1 MSRGLKE
8 QKQASRMHILLIEDD
23 PLDAELI
30 CERLREE
37 WSDCRITQI
46 QTRDE
51 LAEALA
57 GNEAFQAILADYSL
71 PQFDGLE
78 ALQSVRRVNQDV
90 PFIFVSGAI
99 GEDRAIESQKLG
111 ATDYVLK
118 NRLERLG
125 VAVRRA
131 MVEVQER
138 SERQW
143 AQSSLRQAEERFRLV
158 VENVQDHAIVQLDDA
173 GNVTGWNRG
182 AERILGYSEQEI
194 LGKHFACFFTAADRR
209 RGLPNQQL
217 QLARDMGHSEND
229 NWLVRKDG
237 ARFWASGV
245 TTALRDDS
253 QRLRGYAKILR
264 DLTERKQLTEA
275 LRARAEELSETDR
288 RKDEFLAMLAHELR
302 NPLAPILSSLE
313 LLVRHGL
320 DDPKL
325 QGAVRT
331 AVRQVRH
338 MARLLDDL
346 LDVSRITRGIITLQ
360 KKRVDLR
367 TIINQAIETSR
378 PRLEARKHRLTVSL
392 TPESLPIEADVDRL
406 EQVLVNLF
414 NNAAKYTPTG
424 GEVWVTADRAE
435 DLPGLAPA
443 ESNSSLRKCAVVRVR
458 DNGIGI
464 APEML
469 PKIWDVFTQ
478 SERGLD
484 RSEGGLGV
492 GLTLVKRLVEM
503 HDGAVDVHSEGRNK
517 GVEFTLRFPL
527 VETGCD
533 DDLSDLFVSFDGAF
547 RADRLREP
555 SDVPVSS
562 IASLGKS
569 ILLVDD
575 NVDAARMLAS
585 LLELDGHRLHLI
597 HHGDEALPAAREV
610 RPDVVLLDIGLPGLN
625 GYEVARRLR
634 KESWST
640 NLQIIAITGYA
651 MKDDIHK
658 ARQAG
663 FDHHLTKPV
672 NVDALQGILMGERE
686 GAVR

>member
-1 MSRGLKE
+1 
-8 QKQASRMHILLIEDD
+8 MHILLIEDD

-37 WSDCRITQI
+37 WPDCRTTQV
-46 QTRDE
+46 QTREE

-57 GNEAFQAILADYSL
+57 GGESFHAILADYSL

-78 ALQSVRRVNQDV
+78 ALEMVRGANHEA

-118 NRLERLG
+118 NRLDRLG
-125 VAVRRA
+125 VALRRA

-138 SERQW
+138 LERQR
-143 AQSSLRQAEERFRLV
+143 AQSSLRQAEERFRLL
-158 VENVQDHAIVQLDDA
+158 VENVQDHAIVQLDA
-173 GNVTGWNRG
+173 RGHVAGWNRG
-182 AERILGYSEQEI
+182 AERILGYAEQEI
-194 LGKHFACFFTAADRR
+194 LGKHFSCFFTPEDRE
-209 RGLPNQQL
+209 RGLPHEQL
-217 QLARDMGHSEND
+217 KLARDMGHVEND
-229 NWLVRKDG
+229 NWLMRKDG
-237 ARFWASGV
+237 GCFWASGV
-245 TTALRDDS
+245 TTALRDES
-253 QRLRGYAKILR
+253 HRLRGYAKILR

-313 LLVRHGL
+313 LLARHGL

-325 QGAVRT
+325 HGAVRT

-367 TIINQAIETSR
+367 TIIQQAIETSR

-392 TPESLPIEADVDRL
+392 TPDSLPIEADVDRL
-406 EQVLVNLF
+406 EQVLVNLL
-414 NNAAKYTPTG
+414 NNAAKYTPSG
-424 GEVWVTADRAE
+424 GQVWVTADRAE
-435 DLPGLAPA
+435 EISTDGSP
-443 ESNSSLRKCAVVRVR
+443 RMCAAVRVR

-464 APEML
+464 PPEML

-503 HDGAVDVHSEGRNK
+503 HAGTVEAHSEGRSQ
-517 GVEFTLRFPL
+517 GVEFTLKFPL
-527 VETGCD
+527 LDAGCD
-533 DDLSDLFVSFDGAF
+533 DDLSDLFGSLDGAF

-555 SDVPVSS
+555 VDVP
-562 IASLGKS
+562 ALPQGKN

-585 LLELDGHRLHLI
+585 LLELDGHRLHLV
-597 HHGDEALPAAREV
+597 HHGDEALPAAREF

-634 KESWST
+634 KESWSET
-640 NLQIIAITGYA
+640 LQIIAITGYA
-651 MKDDIHK
+651 MKDDISK

-663 FDHHLTKPV
+663 FDHHMTKPV
-672 NVDALQGILMGERE
+672 NVDALQEILFGEHTVAAKSSADR
-686 GAVR
+686 

>member
-1 MSRGLKE
+1 MPPAVTE
-8 QKQASRMHILLIEDD
+8 QKQKSRMHILLIEDD

-37 WSDCRITQI
+37 WPDCRMTQV
-46 QTRDE
+46 QSREE
-51 LAEALA
+51 LAAALGA
-57 GNEAFQAILADYSL
+57 GEPFQAILADYSL

-78 ALQSVRRVNQDV
+78 ALQMVRGVNQEA

-99 GEDRAIESQKLG
+99 GEERAIESQKLG

-118 NRLERLG
+118 NRLDRLG
-125 VAVRRA
+125 VALRRA
-131 MVEVQER
+131 LVEVQER
-138 SERQW
+138 VERQR
-143 AQSSLRQAEERFRLV
+143 AQSSLRQAEERFRLL
-158 VENVQDHAIVQLDDA
+158 VENVQDHAIVQLDA
-173 GNVTGWNRG
+173 RGNVAGWNRG
-182 AERILGYSEQEI
+182 AERILGYSEREI
-194 LGKHFACFFTAADRR
+194 LGKHFSCFFTPEDRES
-209 RGLPNQQL
+209 GLPHAQL
-217 QLARDMGHSEND
+217 KLARDMGNAEND

-245 TTALRDDS
+245 TSALRDES
-253 QRLRGYAKILR
+253 HRLRGYAKILR

-313 LLVRHGL
+313 LLSRHGV

-325 QGAVRT
+325 HGAVKT

-367 TIINQAIETSR
+367 TVINQAIETSR
-378 PRLEARKHRLTVSL
+378 PRLEVRKHRLTVSL

-406 EQVLVNLF
+406 EQVLVNLL

-424 GEVWVTADRAE
+424 GEVWVTADRLE
-435 DLPGLAPA
+435 EPSGGSPGQPPR
-443 ESNSSLRKCAVVRVR
+443 ECAVVRVR

-464 APEML
+464 SPAML
-469 PKIWDVFTQ
+469 PRIWDVFTQ

-492 GLTLVKRLVEM
+492 GLTLVRRLVEM
-503 HDGAVDVHSEGRNK
+503 HNGRVEAHSEGRNQ

-527 VETGCD
+527 LEVGCD
-533 DDLSDLFVSFDGAF
+533 DDLSGLFGSLDGAF
-547 RADRLREP
+547 RVDRLRELP
-555 SDVPVSS
+555 DSPVTP
-562 IASLGKS
+562 GKN

-585 LLELDGHRLHLI
+585 LLELDGHRLHLV
-597 HHGDEALPAAREV
+597 HHGDEAIPAARELH
-610 RPDVVLLDIGLPGLN
+610 PDVVLLDIGLPGLN

-634 KESWST
+634 KEPWSAT
-640 NLQIIAITGYA
+640 LQIIAITGYA
-651 MKDDIHK
+651 MKDDLNK

-672 NVDALQGILMGERE
+672 NVDTLQGILVGERAA
-686 GAVR
+686 AVMNEVK

>member
-1 MSRGLKE
+1 
-8 QKQASRMHILLIEDD
+8 MHILLIEDD

-30 CERLREE
+30 QERLREE
-37 WSDCRITQI
+37 WPNCRVLQI
-46 QTRDE
+46 QSRQE
-51 LAEALA
+51 LLDALDSTTH
-57 GNEAFQAILADYSL
+57 FDAILADYSL

-78 ALQSVRRVNQDV
+78 ALRTARRLRPDV

-118 NRLERLG
+118 HRLDRLG

-131 MVEVQER
+131 VGEAQER
-138 SERQW
+138 LARQR
-143 AQSSLRQAEERFRLV
+143 AQFSLQQSEERFRLLV
-158 VENVQDHAIVQLDDA
+158 DNVQDHAIVQLDEQGRVA
-173 GNVTGWNRG
+173 GWNKG
-182 AERILGYSEQEI
+182 AERILGYTEQEI
-194 LGKHFACFFTAADRR
+194 LGKHVSCFFTPEDRR
-209 RGLPNQQL
+209 RNLAEEQL
-217 QLARDMGHSEND
+217 QLARDMGHAEND

-237 ARFWASGV
+237 GRFWASGV
-245 TTALRDDS
+245 TTALRDEHQS
-253 QRLRGYAKILR
+253 LHGYAKILR

-275 LRARAEELSETDR
+275 LRQRAEELSETDR

-313 LLVRHGL
+313 FLVRHGMEN
-320 DDPKL
+320 PKVD
-325 QGAVRT
+325 GAVKT

-360 KKRVDLR
+360 REPADLK
-367 TIINQAIETSR
+367 TIIQQALETSR
-378 PRLEARKHRLTVSL
+378 PRLDARKHRLTVSL
-392 TPESLPIEADVDRL
+392 TPEALPVEADVDRL
-406 EQVLVNLF
+406 EQVLVNLL
-414 NNAAKYTPTG
+414 NNAAKYTPSG
-424 GEVWVTADRAE
+424 GEVWVVADRE
-435 DLPGLAPA
+435 DEPGDESLAGGAAPRA
-443 ESNSSLRKCAVVRVR
+443 WAVMRVR

-503 HDGAVDVHSEGRNK
+503 HEGSVEAYSEGRNR
-517 GVEFTLRFPL
+517 GVEFVLRFPL
-527 VETGCD
+527 LASAID
-533 DDLSDLFVSFDGAF
+533 SDQSSLLVDADG
-547 RADRLREP
+547 RRLDQLARTLEP
-555 SDVPVSS
+555 PPPPPQ
-562 IASLGKS
+562 GKL

-585 LLELDGHRLHLI
+585 LLELDGHTLHMV
-597 HHGDEALPAAREV
+597 HHGDEAVPAARRIQPE
-610 RPDVVLLDIGLPGLN
+610 VVLLDIGLPGLN
-625 GYEVARRLR
+625 GYEIARRLR
-634 KESWST
+634 NESWSE
-640 NLQIIAITGYA
+640 NLVIIAITGYA

-658 ARQAG
+658 AQNAG

-672 NVDALQGILMGERE
+672 NVDALESLLASDEQPV
-686 GAVR
+686 AS

>member
-1 MSRGLKE
+1 
-8 QKQASRMHILLIEDD
+8 MHILLIEDD

-30 CERLREE
+30 YERLRED
-37 WSDCRITQI
+37 WPDCELEQI
-46 QTRDE
+46 QTRAE

-57 GNEAFQAILADYSL
+57 GADNFDAILADYSL

-78 ALQSVRRVNQDV
+78 ALRAARETRPDI

-118 NRLERLG
+118 NRLDRLG
-125 VAVRRA
+125 VALRRA
-131 MVEVQER
+131 LGEAAERVER
-138 SERQW
+138 RR
-143 AQSSLRQAEERFRLV
+143 AQLSLWQSEERFRLL
-158 VENVQDHAIVQLDDA
+158 VENVRDHAIVQLDDGGHVA
-173 GNVTGWNRG
+173 GWNKG
-182 AERILGYSEQEI
+182 AERILGYREAEI
-194 LGKHFACFFTAADRR
+194 LGKHVSCFYASEDREHL
-209 RGLPNQQL
+209 LPDEQL
-217 QLARDMGHSEND
+217 ELARDMGHAEND

-237 ARFWASGV
+237 VKFWASGV
-245 TTALRDDS
+245 TTALRDE
-253 QRLRGYAKILR
+253 QNQLRGYAKILR

-275 LRARAEELSETDR
+275 LRQRAEELSETDR

-325 QGAVRT
+325 QGAVKT

-367 TIINQAIETSR
+367 SVIQQALETSR
-378 PRLEARKHRLTVSL
+378 PRLEARKHRMTVSL
-392 TPESLPIEADVDRL
+392 TPEPLPVEADVDRM
-406 EQVLVNLF
+406 EQVLVNLL
-414 NNAAKYTPTG
+414 NNAAKFTPTG
-424 GEVWVTADRAE
+424 GQIWVAADCTPAE
-435 DLPGLAPA
+435 DGEADNGRAPLGWA
-443 ESNSSLRKCAVVRVR
+443 TVTVR

-464 APEML
+464 DPAML

-492 GLTLVKRLVEM
+492 GLTLVQRLVEM
-503 HDGAVDVHSEGRNK
+503 HFGVVEARSDGRNQ
-517 GVEFTLRFPL
+517 GVEFVLKFPL
-527 VETGCD
+527 VAAACD
-533 DDLSDLFVSFDGAF
+533 EDLGEFFGDLDNPAL
-547 RADRLREP
+547 ADRYKVEGRLHAPPAGRN
-555 SDVPVSS
+555 
-562 IASLGKS
+562 

-585 LLELDGHRLHLI
+585 LLELDGHRLHLV
-597 HHGDEALPAAREV
+597 HHGDEAISTARRLQPE
-610 RPDVVLLDIGLPGLN
+610 VVLLDIGLPGLN

-634 KESWST
+634 KEPWSKE
-640 NLQIIAITGYA
+640 LQIIAITGYA
-651 MKDDIHK
+651 MKDDLHK

-663 FDHHLTKPV
+663 FNHHLTKPV
-672 NVDALQGILMGERE
+672 NVDALQALLANET
-686 GAVR
+686 AAT

>member
-1 MSRGLKE
+1 MLLGLKE
-8 QKQASRMHILLIEDD
+8 QKQKSRMHILLIEDD

-37 WSDCRITQI
+37 WSDCRVTRI
-46 QTRDE
+46 QTREE
-51 LAEALA
+51 LSGMLSGADP
-57 GNEAFQAILADYSL
+57 FQAILADYSL

-78 ALQSVRRVNQDV
+78 ALDAVRRVNQEV

-99 GEDRAIESQKLG
+99 GEEKAIESQKLG

-118 NRLERLG
+118 NRLDRLG
-125 VAVRRA
+125 VALRRA
-131 MVEVQER
+131 IVEVQER
-138 SERQW
+138 NERQR
-143 AQSSLRQAEERFRLV
+143 AQSSLKQAEERFRLL
-158 VENVQDHAIVQLDDA
+158 VENVQDHAIVQLDA
-173 GNVTGWNRG
+173 RGNVAGWNRG
-182 AERILGYSEQEI
+182 AERILGYAEQEI
-194 LGKHFACFFTAADRR
+194 LGKHCSCFFTPEDRE
-209 RGLPNQQL
+209 RGMPQEQL
-217 QLARDMGHSEND
+217 KLARDMGHAEND
-229 NWLVRKDG
+229 NWLMRKDG

-245 TTALRDDS
+245 TTALRDES
-253 QRLRGYAKILR
+253 HRLRGYSKILR

-325 QGAVRT
+325 HGAVRT

-392 TPESLPIEADVDRL
+392 TPESLAIEADVDRL
-406 EQVLVNLF
+406 EQVLVNLL

-424 GEVWVTADRAE
+424 GEVWVTADRGE
-435 DLPGLAPA
+435 DFI
-443 ESNSSLRKCAVVRVR
+443 SSAAAAGDSTPRQCAIVRVR

-503 HDGAVDVHSEGRNK
+503 HQGNVAAHSDGRNQ

-527 VETGCD
+527 VEAGCD
-533 DDLSDLFVSFDGAF
+533 DDLSDLFGNLDGAF
-547 RADRLREP
+547 RANRLRDAV
-555 SDVPVSS
+555 DVSFSPP
-562 IASLGKS
+562 GKN

-575 NVDAARMLAS
+575 NIDAARMLAS

-597 HHGDEALPAAREV
+597 HHGDEALPAARELH
-610 RPDVVLLDIGLPGLN
+610 PDVVLLDIGLPGLN

-634 KESWST
+634 KESWSKD
-640 NLQIIAITGYA
+640 LQIIAITGYA
-651 MKDDIHK
+651 MKEDIHK

-672 NVDALQGILMGERE
+672 NVDALQGILV
-686 GAVR
+686 GAKEAAAR